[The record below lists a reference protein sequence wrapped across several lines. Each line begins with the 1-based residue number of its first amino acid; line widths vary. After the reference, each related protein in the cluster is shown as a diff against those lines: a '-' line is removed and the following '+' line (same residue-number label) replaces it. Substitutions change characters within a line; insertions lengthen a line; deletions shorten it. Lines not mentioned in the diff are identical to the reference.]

1 MLALQLVRRDSV
13 YRTDVSFGLKWK
25 LWENLPFLVQGDV
38 RELVR
43 HANKQWHKKKP
54 NVKLNLCAGLDFLTY
69 KGGLCLN
76 WNDWILCGFYGAI
89 KSTLVCPN
97 SVSTTAKHQGW
108 KPGPWIQLYQRSCNP
123 NFSVNTCDIQSFTA
137 HVRSC
142 ARCCFHMYSHT
153 ECCQWQHKKV
163 KVLAA
168 AEPKNRCDPNT
179 RGKPLPDSIIITS

>member
-25 LWENLPFLVQGDV
+25 LWENLPFLVTGRCQGV
-38 RELVR
+38 GQTS
-43 HANKQWHKKKP
+43 KQAMTQKNP

-97 SVSTTAKHQGW
+97 SVSTSAKHQG
-108 KPGPWIQLYQRSCNP
+108 
-123 NFSVNTCDIQSFTA
+123 
-137 HVRSC
+137 
-142 ARCCFHMYSHT
+142 
-153 ECCQWQHKKV
+153 
-163 KVLAA
+163 
-168 AEPKNRCDPNT
+168 
-179 RGKPLPDSIIITS
+179 